1 MTDFT
6 DKIELLVR
14 RRDYEKIRYLLN
26 FPIMTDEE
34 EKKQIAAEISSKDG
48 RRVFENIL
56 KSRNHE
62 AAAAFFSNLPEEVKS
77 NLASVLNDELRQRQ
91 ISSKFPPVKLLTFQ
105 KALRLEE
112 KISKIT
118 KGQIDELADE
128 ITTSNDAEKIQE
140 LAEIIAWCQKIYPY
154 EKVSN
159 KAWFAAIPKMADIL
173 IEQQTAQNQKPDELW
188 KSVFYEMFSF
198 DTEKETI
205 EEVPIMDTEERFEK
219 MIKMMDSLSP
229 QDRKEIAKSW
239 EAFKIIIW
247 CNDRELEKTIF
258 NCFDGFDE
266 RNNFFVDLQKYVRKT
281 LQEPEEFAF
290 RNHHLMKN
298 YKQLAKF
305 YDYNLNKDS
314 EFIGFALS
322 LISPERAVYFI
333 EPIFQ
338 NISDSFASEDEDL
351 KTMLE
356 VVLGFLNDDQKAKLS
371 QTENFQNALVRMVV
385 NGQNISAETMLEKMP
400 EKVRQSI
407 MDITDNLLEQGH
419 QNDEA
424 YQNYSQTWNEIK
436 DATNSATEELSG
448 QSEVEGDSQTNDIES
463 SSDENGQNISA
474 ETMLEKM
481 PEKVRQSIMDITDNL
496 LEQGHQNDEAYQN
509 YSQTW
514 NEIKD
519 ATNSA
524 TEELSGQSEVEGD
537 SQTNDIE
544 SSSDEEEQNITGQK
558 RSSPNTTIN
567 PKSKRRITDNEN
579 DQSHDR

>member
-77 NLASVLNDELRQRQ
+77 NLASGLNDELRQRQ

-140 LAEIIAWCQKIYPY
+140 LAEVIAWCQKIYPY

-198 DTEKETI
+198 NTEEETI
-205 EEVPIMDTEERFEK
+205 EEVPIMGTEERFEK

-239 EAFKIIIW
+239 EAVKIIIW
-247 CNDRELEKTIF
+247 CNDPELEKTIF

-266 RNNFFVDLQKYVRKT
+266 GNNFFVDLQKYFRKT
-281 LQEPEEFAF
+281 SQEPEEFAF
-290 RNHHLMKN
+290 RNHHLIKN
-298 YKQLAKF
+298 YNQLVKF
-305 YDYNLNKDS
+305 YDYLMIKADNLNKDS
-314 EFIGFALS
+314 EFIGFVLS
-322 LISPERAVYFI
+322 LIRPERAVYFI

-371 QTENFQNALVRMVV
+371 QTKNFQNALVRMVV

-407 MDITDNLLEQGH
+407 MDITDNLLEQ
-419 QNDEA
+419 
-424 YQNYSQTWNEIK
+424 
-436 DATNSATEELSG
+436 
-448 QSEVEGDSQTNDIES
+448 V
-463 SSDENGQNISA
+463 
-474 ETMLEKM
+474 
-481 PEKVRQSIMDITDNL
+481 
-496 LEQGHQNDEAYQN
+496 HQNDEAYQN

-558 RSSPNTTIN
+558 RSRPNTTIN

>member
-140 LAEIIAWCQKIYPY
+140 LAEVIAWCQKIYPY

-198 DTEKETI
+198 NTEKETI
-205 EEVPIMDTEERFEK
+205 EEVPIMGTEERFEK

-239 EAFKIIIW
+239 EAVKIIIW

-281 LQEPEEFAF
+281 LQEPEEFVF

-314 EFIGFALS
+314 EFIGFELS

-463 SSDENGQNISA
+463 SSDE
-474 ETMLEKM
+474 
-481 PEKVRQSIMDITDNL
+481 
-496 LEQGHQNDEAYQN
+496 
-509 YSQTW
+509 
-514 NEIKD
+514 
-519 ATNSA
+519 
-524 TEELSGQSEVEGD
+524 
-537 SQTNDIE
+537 
-544 SSSDEEEQNITGQK
+544 EEQNITGQK
-558 RSSPNTTIN
+558 RSRPNTTIN